1 MINLE
6 EFNRKGYTVVKNVL
20 SPDDITTLKR
30 KLNKIQKQQINEFSL
45 NKIKTINEQG
55 SVRCPLLYDDYFLNL
70 LTIPQI
76 MEYVESILGDYYIL
90 SLQNSIIIEPSK
102 IHHQSFYHRD
112 IIHQNFTSSKP
123 LGVNVYF
130 CLDDYNEKSGGTT
143 FIPGS
148 HLIENF
154 PPHPQEE
161 SPKVEAGSVILFNS
175 MIYHKAGYNTSDN
188 YRYGINHMYV
198 LPFIK
203 QQINL
208 PLALN
213 GKHSQ
218 DFPLNRILG
227 YLSKEYNNVLDFRQT
242 RYNKLINE

>member
-20 SPDDITTLKR
+20 SPDEITTLKR

-55 SVRCPLLYDDYFLNL
+55 SVRCPLLYDDYFLDL

-90 SLQNSIIIEPSK
+90 SLQNSIIVEPNK

-130 CLDDYNEKSGGTT
+130 CLDNYNEKSGGTT

-154 PPHPQEE
+154 PLNYQEE
-161 SPKVEAGSVILFNS
+161 SPKIEAGSVILFNS
-175 MIYHKAGYNTSDN
+175 MIYHKAGHNTSNN

-218 DFPLNRILG
+218 DFPLNKILG
-227 YLSKEYNNVLDFRQT
+227 YLSKEYNDVLDFRQT

>member
-6 EFNRKGYTVVKNVL
+6 EFNRKGYMILKNVL
-20 SPDDITTLKR
+20 SSNDITTLKG
-30 KLNKIQKQQINEFSL
+30 KLNKIQKQQINEFGL

-55 SVRCPLLYDDYFLNL
+55 SVRCPLLYDDYFLDL

-76 MEYVESILGDYYIL
+76 MEYVKFILGDYYIL

-130 CLDDYNEKSGGTT
+130 CLDDYNEKNGGTT

-148 HLIENF
+148 HLIESF
-154 PPHPQEE
+154 PLDYQEKC
-161 SPKVEAGSVILFNS
+161 PKVKAGSVILFNS
-175 MIYHKAGYNTSDN
+175 MIYHKAGYNTSNN

-218 DFPLNRILG
+218 NFPLNKILG
-227 YLSKEYNNVLDFRQT
+227 YLSKEYNDVLDFRQT
-242 RYNKLINE
+242 KYNKLINE

>member
-1 MINLE
+1 MIDKE
-6 EFNRKGYTVVKNVL
+6 EFNNKGYTILKDIL
-20 SPDDITTLKR
+20 SPSVVTLLKK
-30 KLNKIQKQQINEFSL
+30 KLDKIQQIQITEFGL
-45 NKIKTINEQG
+45 DKIKTINEQG

-70 LTIPQI
+70 LTIPEI
-76 MEYVESILGDYYIL
+76 IECVESILGNYYIL
-90 SLQNSIIIEPSK
+90 SLQNSIIVEPK
-102 IHHQSFYHRD
+102 QNHHQSFYHRD

-143 FIPGS
+143 FIPDS
-148 HLIENF
+148 HLIENL
-154 PPHPQEE
+154 PLHPQEE

-175 MIYHKAGYNTSDN
+175 MVYHKAGYNTSDN

-242 RYNKLINE
+242 RYKKLINE